1 MIKDKILVVEDER
14 LQRWAV
20 REQLAGWG
28 YEVIEA
34 ADGAAGVDAYT
45 EHMPD
50 LVLLDLK
57 LPDQSGVDVLRAI
70 RAADASAVV
79 IMVTAH
85 GDLGDAVE
93 AFRLGLF
100 DFMSKPLDF
109 DALRVALRFGLQA
122 RHLGAEVQRW
132 RESDRKA
139 TNDVIVGRSKV
150 LTDAVALM
158 RKAAASATSI
168 ILLQG
173 ESGTGKDLFA
183 KAIHY
188 NSPVARGPFV
198 AVNCAALPEALLES
212 ELFGHEKGAFTDA
225 RTTKKGLFELAD
237 GGTLYLDEI
246 GELKMG
252 LQAKLLRVLET
263 LSFRRVGGTRNIDV
277 EVRLVAASN
286 RDLRRAVDLGEFR
299 SDLFYRLSV
308 IQLTLPPLRE
318 RLEDVPDLV
327 EHFVRDFAV
336 KLRKPIRG
344 VTAEAM
350 KTLTRYRWPGNVREL
365 LNALERAVLLEEGEL
380 VTTAFLPEMH
390 GAGTAE
396 AEVAS
401 PNRPGTP
408 CVILPPEGTSLER
421 VEEELVR
428 QAVTAAGGNQTKAAR
443 LLDISR
449 DALRYKLK
457 KFNIASAAETDDD
470 TGEPLGR
477 GPEPAGRPKPTAS

>member
-1 MIKDKILVVEDER
+1 MIKDQILVIEDEH

-20 REQLAGWG
+20 REQLTSWG

-34 ADGAAGVDAYT
+34 ADGAAGIEAYT
-45 EHMPD
+45 EHVPD
-50 LVLLDLK
+50 LVLLDLR
-57 LPDQSGVDVLRAI
+57 LPDRSGVDVLKAI

-85 GDLGDAVE
+85 GGLGDAVE

-109 DALRVALRFGLQA
+109 EALRVALRFGLEA

-132 RESDRKA
+132 RESDRKSS
-139 TNDVIVGRSKV
+139 TNVIIGHSRV
-150 LTDAVALM
+150 LTEAVGLM
-158 RKAAASATSI
+158 KKAATSAARI

-183 KAIHY
+183 KSIHY
-188 NSPVARGPFV
+188 NSAMARGPFV
-198 AVNCAALPEALLES
+198 AVNCAALPETLLES

-246 GELKMG
+246 GELKLG
-252 LQAKLLRVLET
+252 LQAKLLRVLEAF
-263 LSFRRVGGTRNIDV
+263 SFRRVGGTRSI
-277 EVRLVAASN
+277 EVDLRLVAASN

-299 SDLFYRLSV
+299 GDLFYRLSL
-308 IQLTLPPLRE
+308 IQLTLPPLRD

-327 EHFVRDFAV
+327 DHFVRDFAV

-344 VTAEAM
+344 VTPDAM
-350 KTLTRYRWPGNVREL
+350 KLLTRHRWPGNVREL
-365 LNALERAVLLEEGEL
+365 LNAIERAVLLEEGAF
-380 VTTAFLPEMH
+380 VTTAFLPETH
-390 GAGTAE
+390 ADAAGTQTGGPA
-396 AEVAS
+396 
-401 PNRPGTP
+401 RPG
-408 CVILPPEGTSLER
+408 VVLPPEGTSLER

-428 QAVTAAGGNQTKAAR
+428 QAVALAGGNQTRAAK

-457 KFNIASAAETDDD
+457 KFDIASAADVEQDR
-470 TGEPLGR
+470 GEAPDR
-477 GPEPAGRPKPTAS
+477 GAEAAVRPKIG

>member
-1 MIKDKILVVEDER
+1 MIKDKILIVEDEH

-34 ADGAAGVDAYT
+34 ADGAAGIEAYA
-45 EHMPD
+45 EHVPD
-50 LVLLDLK
+50 LVLLDLR
-57 LPDQSGVDVLRAI
+57 LPDRSGVEVLKAI
-70 RAADASAVV
+70 RAADSSAVV

-85 GDLGDAVE
+85 GDLDDAVE

-109 DALRVALRFGLQA
+109 EALRVALRFGLEA

-132 RESDRKA
+132 RESDRKSA
-139 TNDVIVGRSKV
+139 TNVIVGRSRA
-150 LTDAVALM
+150 LTEAAALM
-158 RKAAASATSI
+158 RKAASSAARI

-183 KAIHY
+183 KSIHY
-188 NSPVARGPFV
+188 NSPMARGPFV
-198 AVNCAALPEALLES
+198 AVNCAALPETLLES

-246 GELKMG
+246 GELKFG

-263 LSFRRVGGTRNIDV
+263 FSFRRVGGTRNI
-277 EVRLVAASN
+277 EVDLRLVAASN
-286 RDLRRAVDLGEFR
+286 RDLHRAVDLGEFR
-299 SDLFYRLSV
+299 GDLFYRLSL
-308 IQLTLPPLRE
+308 IQLSLPPLRE
-318 RLEDVPDLV
+318 RLEDIPDLV
-327 EHFVRDFAV
+327 DHFVRDFAV

-344 VTAEAM
+344 VTPEAM
-350 KTLTRYRWPGNVREL
+350 TVLMRHRWPGNVREL
-365 LNALERAVLLEEGEL
+365 LNAIERAVLLEEGPF
-380 VTTAFLPEMH
+380 VTTAFLPEPH
-390 GAGTAE
+390 AE
-396 AEVAS
+396 AAAVTAPAPS
-401 PNRPGTP
+401 RAGVPI
-408 CVILPPEGTSLER
+408 VVLPAEGTSLER

-428 QAVTAAGGNQTKAAR
+428 QAMGMAGGNQTKAAK

-457 KFNIASAAETDDD
+457 KFNIAAAADADDD
-470 TGEPLGR
+470 RGELPDR
-477 GPEPAGRPKPTAS
+477 GPEPLPRPKIV